1 MTVKGL
7 QLSTYTAASVYIRR
21 SRGIGRKLQP
31 EPARPP
37 IPFARK
43 GPSTRICRGQHGR
56 SGQFP
61 DVLKNPATDCGEP
74 VGAMSVVAAAELK
87 LLDIFR
93 VADLF
98 GGCLFWV
105 MTVGGPEATDLGTPS
120 ATHARGQT

>member
-1 MTVKGL
+1 MKSQFHRRYGEGVAHQVHG
-7 QLSTYTAASVYIRR
+7 YDVTA
-21 SRGIGRKLQP
+21 L
-31 EPARPP
+31 
-37 IPFARK
+37 
-43 GPSTRICRGQHGR
+43 
-56 SGQFP
+56 
-61 DVLKNPATDCGEP
+61 
-74 VGAMSVVAAAELK
+74 LK